1 MKIEKKPKFN
11 AKCVGRKLRLMQL
24 QSRPL
29 NYALLMKSIIFKM
42 KIQKIFNFYQMI
54 KSKTIMDYNNNNS
67 KEARIKTAISPN

>member
-1 MKIEKKPKFN
+1 
-11 AKCVGRKLRLMQL
+11 
-24 QSRPL
+24 
-29 NYALLMKSIIFKM
+29 M